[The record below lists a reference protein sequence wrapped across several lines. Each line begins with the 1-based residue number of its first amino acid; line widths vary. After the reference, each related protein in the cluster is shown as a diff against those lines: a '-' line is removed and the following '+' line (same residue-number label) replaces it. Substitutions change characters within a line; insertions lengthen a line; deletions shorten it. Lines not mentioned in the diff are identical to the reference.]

1 MKLANLLAF
10 IEANELTLS
19 DSSQLENDIQYIAT
33 ADLMSD
39 LLALVI
45 APSGQTVLVTGLA
58 NGSCLR
64 TVEMLDIQ
72 NIIFCRNK
80 HLSDDHAKM
89 AAEMNINTFT
99 TKLPMFDVIGIL
111 YHEGLRTA
119 TRLPHEA

>member
-1 MKLANLLAF
+1 MKLANLLTF

-80 HLSDDHAKM
+80 HLSDDHVKM

>member
-1 MKLANLLAF
+1 MKLAKLLTY
-10 IEANELTLS
+10 IEASELTLS
-19 DSSQLENDIQYIAT
+19 DASLLECDIQYVAT

-80 HLSDDHAKM
+80 HLNEDHAAM
-89 AAEMNINTFT
+89 ASSMNINTFT

-111 YHEGLRTA
+111 YREGLRTA